1 MIHYCSSIWNVLTK
15 QYFVN
20 SGCQKNES
28 VQFNFCEE
36 ARVKITSGILKY
48 PNMLIWFLNM
58 YIRYSNMYI
67 MPNDCFQQFRVSIF
81 ITFIGNIN

>member
-1 MIHYCSSIWNVLTK
+1 MCGGDVIDLYHYSDVQWVSKEW
-15 QYFVN
+15 
-20 SGCQKNES
+20 

-36 ARVKITSGILKY
+36 ARGKITSGILKY